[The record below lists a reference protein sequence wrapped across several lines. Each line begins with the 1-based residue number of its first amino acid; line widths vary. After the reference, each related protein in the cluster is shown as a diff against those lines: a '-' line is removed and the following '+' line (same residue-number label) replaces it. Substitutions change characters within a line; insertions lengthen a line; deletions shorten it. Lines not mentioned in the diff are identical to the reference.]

1 MGNWRVQAREDHFVV
16 LGANG
21 DEMLVSVKEY
31 ASPASAKRA
40 AKNAYEALTGDVEFE
55 TVDADGNVTREDVSE
70 SSAGSS
76 KTKKRKGGKGG
87 RIQAPEPGSPRH
99 ALSPLAQ

>member
-1 MGNWRVQAREDHFVV
+1 MSNWRVQAREDHFVI

-40 AKNAYEALTGDVEFE
+40 AKNAYEALQGDVEFE
-55 TVDADGNVTREDVSE
+55 TVDADGNVTREDVSK
-70 SSAGSS
+70 SS
-76 KTKKRKGGKGG
+76 KTKRRKASK
-87 RIQAPEPGSPRH
+87 IQAPEPGSPRH
-99 ALSPLAQ
+99 ALSHLAQ